1 MKYWDPDVSDS
12 FLFEE
17 GLSKYML
24 TKGTFSM
31 RSSASIILAESA
43 ILKSFI
49 NTVKNL
55 ENHESDDYKAIQ
67 EK

>member
-1 MKYWDPDVSDS
+1 
-12 FLFEE
+12 
-17 GLSKYML
+17 ML

-67 EK
+67 EKWLENFGPA